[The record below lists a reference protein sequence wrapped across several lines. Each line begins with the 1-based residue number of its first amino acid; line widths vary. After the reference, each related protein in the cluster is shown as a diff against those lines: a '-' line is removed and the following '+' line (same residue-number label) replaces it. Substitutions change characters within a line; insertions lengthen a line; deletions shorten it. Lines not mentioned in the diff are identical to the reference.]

1 MAFGSQLAVDFEG
14 GENVNTRII
23 REKVSSLKS
32 TFMSRHFTEV
42 EEFLVSMV
50 ENLELEIKS
59 LKKEKELIEERAQIQ
74 RLEKLKVEGELR
86 DCTRE
91 CLQLKKERDGFNET
105 VKSISEVERIM
116 RELKEENR
124 DLKGEKLKAETETDF
139 YKRKFEDLEMK
150 LLLLKKDVILQPEE
164 PISNVGVPGEVVGA
178 KGVVDE
184 NVMRDENAVNLK
196 TKMFTTDCNDNVV
209 IEAKGVPSC
218 YTPMGIVDLGARG
231 LRCDGSSG
239 EGLGK
244 NGLIENEK
252 GGEGS
257 GNLKAKMGFV
267 DSHGNTVLGA
277 NGGSSSNLLENG
289 DGIVGGA
296 SGGGTPPLKEIIELV
311 DSDDDT
317 SSCAISSRNE
327 LAMEGCQ
334 YEADLDQGVVENE
347 TKLLKR
353 KRASSS
359 TSKDSHGSGNEQKA
373 TKHKGLIE
381 GPDSLPVNHPLA
393 TTMFSE
399 SNEGRNVS
407 TPSRQG
413 QTILR
418 QLEEKMTAECFSR
431 IQRNELVL
439 DRLLLDSDSEDSSS
453 SSSSSDSE
461 DLDFSFDFSSMTTLL
476 ASKEKQELNG
486 SRHVES

>member
-1 MAFGSQLAVDFEG
+1 MAFGSQLAVDFED

-59 LKKEKELIEERAQIQ
+59 LKKEKEMIEERAQIQ

-86 DCTRE
+86 ECTRE

-139 YKRKFEDLEMK
+139 YKRKFEDLEMMS
-150 LLLLKKDVILQPEE
+150 LLLKKDVILKPEE

-184 NVMRDENAVNLK
+184 NVKRDENAVNLK
-196 TKMFTTDCNDNVV
+196 TKMFATDCNDNVV
-209 IEAKGVPSC
+209 IEANGVPSC
-218 YTPMGIVDLGARG
+218 YTPRGIVDLGSRG
-231 LRCDGSSG
+231 LRCDGGSG

-267 DSHGNTVLGA
+267 DSHGNMVFGA

-327 LAMEGCQ
+327 LATEGCQ
-334 YEADLDQGVVENE
+334 HEADLDQGVVENE

-359 TSKDSHGSGNEQKA
+359 TSKDSHGSSNEQKA
-373 TKHKGLIE
+373 TKRKGLIE
-381 GPDSLPVNHPLA
+381 GPDSLPVNHRLA

-413 QTILR
+413 QTILT
-418 QLEEKMTAECFSR
+418 QLEEKITAECYSR
-431 IQRNELVL
+431 NQSNELVL

-453 SSSSSDSE
+453 SSDSE
-461 DLDFSFDFSSMTTLL
+461 DLDFSFDFSAMTKLF

>member
-116 RELKEENR
+116 RELKEENS

-150 LLLLKKDVILQPEE
+150 LLLLKKDVILKPEE
-164 PISNVGVPGEVVGA
+164 PINNVGVPGEVVGA

-184 NVMRDENAVNLK
+184 NVKRDENAVNLK
-196 TKMFTTDCNDNVV
+196 TKMFATDCNDNVV

-218 YTPMGIVDLGARG
+218 YKPMGIVDLGARG
-231 LRCDGSSG
+231 LRCDGGSG

-267 DSHGNTVLGA
+267 DSHGNMVLGA
-277 NGGSSSNLLENG
+277 NGGSSRNLLENG

-296 SGGGTPPLKEIIELV
+296 SGGGKPPLKEIIELV
-311 DSDDDT
+311 DSDDDS

-381 GPDSLPVNHPLA
+381 GPDSLPVNHPSA

-453 SSSSSDSE
+453 SSDSE
-461 DLDFSFDFSSMTTLL
+461 DLDFSFDFSAMTKLL

>member
-1 MAFGSQLAVDFEG
+1 MAFGSQLAVDFED

-86 DCTRE
+86 KCTRE

-105 VKSISEVERIM
+105 VRSISEVERIM

-139 YKRKFEDLEMK
+139 YKRKFEDLEMM
-150 LLLLKKDVILQPEE
+150 LLLLKKDVILK

-184 NVMRDENAVNLK
+184 NVKRDENAVNLK
-196 TKMFTTDCNDNVV
+196 TKMVATDCNDNVV

-218 YTPMGIVDLGARG
+218 YTPRGIVDLGARG
-231 LRCDGSSG
+231 LRCDGGSG

-267 DSHGNTVLGA
+267 DSHGNMVLGA

-334 YEADLDQGVVENE
+334 YEADLDQGVVGNE

-359 TSKDSHGSGNEQKA
+359 TSKDSHGSSNEQKA
-373 TKHKGLIE
+373 TKRKGLIE
-381 GPDSLPVNHPLA
+381 GPDSLPVNHRLA

-399 SNEGRNVS
+399 STEGRNVS

-413 QTILR
+413 QTILT
-418 QLEEKMTAECFSR
+418 QLEEKITAECYSR
-431 IQRNELVL
+431 NQRNELVL
-439 DRLLLDSDSEDSSS
+439 DGLLLDSDSED

-461 DLDFSFDFSSMTTLL
+461 DLDFSFDFSAMTKLF

-486 SRHVES
+486 NRHVES

>member
-116 RELKEENR
+116 RELKEENS

-150 LLLLKKDVILQPEE
+150 LLLLKKDVILKPGE

-184 NVMRDENAVNLK
+184 NVKRDENAVNLK
-196 TKMFTTDCNDNVV
+196 TKMFATDCNDNVV

-218 YTPMGIVDLGARG
+218 YKPMGIVDLGAR
-231 LRCDGSSG
+231 
-239 EGLGK
+239 GLGK

-257 GNLKAKMGFV
+257 GNLKEKMGFV

-296 SGGGTPPLKEIIELV
+296 SGGGKPPLKEIIELV
-311 DSDDDT
+311 DSDDDS

-381 GPDSLPVNHPLA
+381 GPDSLPVNHPSA

-453 SSSSSDSE
+453 SSDSE
-461 DLDFSFDFSSMTTLL
+461 DLDFSFDFSAMTKLL

>member
-1 MAFGSQLAVDFEG
+1 MAFGSRLAVDFED

-86 DCTRE
+86 ECTRE

-105 VKSISEVERIM
+105 VRSISEVERIM

-124 DLKGEKLKAETETDF
+124 DLKGEKLKAETKTDF
-139 YKRKFEDLEMK
+139 YKRKFEDLEMM
-150 LLLLKKDVILQPEE
+150 LLLLKKDVILKPEE

-184 NVMRDENAVNLK
+184 NVKRDENAVNLK
-196 TKMFTTDCNDNVV
+196 TKMVATDCNDNVV

-218 YTPMGIVDLGARG
+218 YTPRGIVDLGARG
-231 LRCDGSSG
+231 LRCDGGSG

-267 DSHGNTVLGA
+267 DSHGNMVLGA
-277 NGGSSSNLLENG
+277 NGGSSSNFLENG

-359 TSKDSHGSGNEQKA
+359 TSKDSHGSSNEQKA
-373 TKHKGLIE
+373 TKRKGLIE
-381 GPDSLPVNHPLA
+381 GPDSLPVNHRLA

-413 QTILR
+413 QTILT
-418 QLEEKMTAECFSR
+418 QLEEKITVECYSR
-431 IQRNELVL
+431 NQRNELVL

-453 SSSSSDSE
+453 SSDSE
-461 DLDFSFDFSSMTTLL
+461 DLDFSFDFSAMTKLF

-486 SRHVES
+486 NRHVES

>member
-116 RELKEENR
+116 RELKEENS

-150 LLLLKKDVILQPEE
+150 LLLLKKDVILKPEE
-164 PISNVGVPGEVVGA
+164 PINNVGVPGEVVGA

-184 NVMRDENAVNLK
+184 NVKRDENAVNLK
-196 TKMFTTDCNDNVV
+196 TKMFATDCNDNVV

-218 YTPMGIVDLGARG
+218 YTPRGIVDLGARG

-267 DSHGNTVLGA
+267 DSHGNMVLGA
-277 NGGSSSNLLENG
+277 NGGSSRNLLENG

-296 SGGGTPPLKEIIELV
+296 SGGGKPPLKEIIELV
-311 DSDDDT
+311 DSDDDS

-359 TSKDSHGSGNEQKA
+359 TSKDSHGSSNEQKA
-373 TKHKGLIE
+373 TKREGLIE
-381 GPDSLPVNHPLA
+381 GPDNLPVNHRLA

-413 QTILR
+413 QTILK
-418 QLEEKMTAECFSR
+418 QLEEKMTAECYSR

-461 DLDFSFDFSSMTTLL
+461 DLDFSFDFSAMTKLL
-476 ASKEKQELNG
+476 ASKEKQEFNG

>member
-1 MAFGSQLAVDFEG
+1 MAFGSQLTVDFEG

-184 NVMRDENAVNLK
+184 NVKRDENAVNLK
-196 TKMFTTDCNDNVV
+196 TNDVCHL
-209 IEAKGVPSC
+209 VPSC
-218 YTPMGIVDLGARG
+218 YTPRGIVDLGARG
-231 LRCDGSSG
+231 LRCDGGSG

-296 SGGGTPPLKEIIELV
+296 SGIAR
-311 DSDDDT
+311 S
-317 SSCAISSRNE
+317 
-327 LAMEGCQ
+327 
-334 YEADLDQGVVENE
+334 
-347 TKLLKR
+347 
-353 KRASSS
+353 
-359 TSKDSHGSGNEQKA
+359 
-373 TKHKGLIE
+373 
-381 GPDSLPVNHPLA
+381 
-393 TTMFSE
+393 FSYF
-399 SNEGRNVS
+399 
-407 TPSRQG
+407 
-413 QTILR
+413 
-418 QLEEKMTAECFSR
+418 FSYH
-431 IQRNELVL
+431 
-439 DRLLLDSDSEDSSS
+439 
-453 SSSSSDSE
+453 
-461 DLDFSFDFSSMTTLL
+461 M
-476 ASKEKQELNG
+476 
-486 SRHVES
+486 H

>member
-1 MAFGSQLAVDFEG
+1 MAFGSQLAVDFED

-42 EEFLVSMV
+42 EEFLVSME

-86 DCTRE
+86 ECTRE
-91 CLQLKKERDGFNET
+91 CLQLKKERDGSNET

-139 YKRKFEDLEMK
+139 YKRKFEDLKMM
-150 LLLLKKDVILQPEE
+150 LLLLKKDVILKPEE

-184 NVMRDENAVNLK
+184 NLKRDENAVNLK
-196 TKMFTTDCNDNVV
+196 TKMFATACNDNVV
-209 IEAKGVPSC
+209 IEANGVPSC
-218 YTPMGIVDLGARG
+218 YTPRGIVDLGARG
-231 LRCDGSSG
+231 LRCDGGSG

-267 DSHGNTVLGA
+267 DSHGNMVLGA

-296 SGGGTPPLKEIIELV
+296 SGGGKPPLKEIIELV

-359 TSKDSHGSGNEQKA
+359 TSKDSHGSSNEQKA
-373 TKHKGLIE
+373 TKRKGLIE
-381 GPDSLPVNHPLA
+381 GLDSLPVNHRLA

-413 QTILR
+413 QTILT
-418 QLEEKMTAECFSR
+418 QLEEKITAECYSR
-431 IQRNELVL
+431 NQRNELVL

-453 SSSSSDSE
+453 SSDSE
-461 DLDFSFDFSSMTTLL
+461 DLDFSFDFSAMTKLF